1 MEPTKIIFRIL
12 RFKPGRIDPPRHQ
25 EFELAVGPHTTVLD
39 SLEQLRLEQDST
51 LMYRHSCHHSS
62 CGTCACMINGVPRPA
77 CVTGVLALGTTAV
90 TLEPLTG
97 FRTIGDLVVDMR
109 DFYADLSEEWS
120 GLRFSEDRDGKRLP
134 QTHPGFVRFE
144 NCIECGCCV
153 AACPAVGDSDGFMG
167 PAALAAIH
175 NEMLKSPAQKTALLA
190 LADGER
196 GQRLCRRALNCSRVC
211 PTAVYPAR
219 HIADLRRM
227 VSAVEGD
234 EQ

>member
-1 MEPTKIIFRIL
+1 MESKTIIFRVL

-25 EFELAVGPHTTVLD
+25 EFELAVGPQTTVLD

-51 LMYRHSCHHSS
+51 LMYRHSCHHCS
-62 CGTCACMINGVPRPA
+62 CGTCACMINGVPRPT
-77 CVTGVLALGTTAV
+77 CVTRVLSLGTAV
-90 TLEPLTG
+90 VILEPLSG

-109 DFYADLSEEWS
+109 DFYADLSEHWS
-120 GLRFSEDRDGKRLP
+120 ALRPAAVGAGKRP
-134 QTHPGFVRFE
+134 SQSHQGPVRFE

-153 AACPAVGDSDGFMG
+153 AACPAVGAGDGFMG

-175 NEMLKSPAQKTALLA
+175 NEMLKSPASNAALLA

-227 VSAVEGD
+227 VSADKGG

>member
-12 RFKPGRIDPPRHQ
+12 RFKPGRIDPPRYQ
-25 EFELAVGPHTTVLD
+25 EFELAVGPQTTVLD
-39 SLEQLRLEQDST
+39 SLEQLRLEQDNT

-77 CVTGVLALGTTAV
+77 CVTEVLARGSATV

-97 FRTIGDLVVDMR
+97 FRTIGDLVVDMG

-120 GLRFSEDRDGKRLP
+120 GLRFSEDRNGKRLP
-134 QTHPGFVRFE
+134 QSQPGPVRFE

-153 AACPAVGDSDGFMG
+153 AACPVDGGSTGFMG

-175 NEMLKSPAQKTALLA
+175 NEMLKSPAKKTALLA
-190 LADGER
+190 LADGAR

-219 HIADLRRM
+219 HIADLRQM
-227 VSAVEGD
+227 VSAAEGD

>member
-1 MEPTKIIFRIL
+1 MEPTTIIFRIL
-12 RFKPGRIDPPRHQ
+12 RFKPGRIDPSRHQ
-25 EFELAVGPHTTVLD
+25 EFELSVGPRTTVLD
-39 SLEQLRLEQDST
+39 SLERLRLEQDST

-77 CVTGVLALGTTAV
+77 CVTGVLDLGTTTV
-90 TLEPLTG
+90 TLEPLIG

-120 GLRFSEDRDGKRLP
+120 GLRPAETRDGKRSLQSQQGP
-134 QTHPGFVRFE
+134 VRLE

-153 AACPAVGDSDGFMG
+153 AACPAVGGSDGFMG

-175 NEMLKSPAQKTALLA
+175 SEMLKSPAKKAALLA
-190 LADGER
+190 LAGGER

-219 HIADLRRM
+219 HIADLRRL
-227 VSAVEGD
+227 VSAAEGG

>member
-1 MEPTKIIFRIL
+1 MEPTEINFRIL
-12 RFKPGRIDPPRHQ
+12 RFKPGRIDPPRYQ
-25 EFELAVGPHTTVLD
+25 EFELSVGPHATVLD
-39 SLEQLRLEQDST
+39 SLEKLRLEQDST

-77 CVTGVLALGTTAV
+77 CVTVVLALGTATV
-90 TLEPLTG
+90 TLKPLTG

-120 GLRFSEDRDGKRLP
+120 GLRSAEDMGAKRSP
-134 QTHPGFVRFE
+134 QSHPGPLRLE

-153 AACPAVGDSDGFMG
+153 AACPAVGDSSGFMG

-175 NEMLKSPAQKTALLA
+175 NEMLKSPAKMTALLA
-190 LADGER
+190 LADGRR

-227 VSAVEGD
+227 VSAAKGD

>member
-1 MEPTKIIFRIL
+1 MKPAKIIFRIL

-51 LMYRHSCHHSS
+51 LMYRHSCHHAS

-77 CVTGVLALGTTAV
+77 CMTGVLDLGTATV
-90 TLEPLTG
+90 TLEPLVG
-97 FRTIGDLVVDMR
+97 FRTVGDLVVDMR

-120 GLRFSEDRDGKRLP
+120 DLRTAEDKTGKRSP
-134 QTHPGFVRFE
+134 QSQPGPVRFE

-175 NEMLKSPAQKTALLA
+175 NEMLKSPAKKTALLA

-227 VSAVEGD
+227 VSATKGG

>member
-1 MEPTKIIFRIL
+1 MEPTKINFRIL

-25 EFELAVGPHTTVLD
+25 EFELAVGPQTTVLD
-39 SLEQLRLEQDST
+39 SLEQLKLEQDNT

-77 CVTGVLALGTTAV
+77 CVTGVLDLGTATV
-90 TLEPLTG
+90 TLEPLVG

-109 DFYADLSEEWS
+109 DFYGDLSEEWS
-120 GLRFSEDRDGKRLP
+120 GLRAAEARGGIRSP
-134 QTHPGFVRFE
+134 QSHQGPVRFE

-153 AACPAVGDSDGFMG
+153 AACPAVGGSDGFMG

-175 NEMLKSPAQKTALLA
+175 NEMLKSPAKKTALLA

-211 PTAVYPAR
+211 PTAVSPAR

-227 VSAVEGD
+227 VSAAEGD
-234 EQ
+234 GQ

>member
-25 EFELAVGPHTTVLD
+25 EFELAVGPQTTVLD
-39 SLEQLRLEQDST
+39 SLEQLRLEQDNT

-77 CVTGVLALGTTAV
+77 CVTGVLDLGTATV
-90 TLEPLTG
+90 TLEPLVG

-120 GLRFSEDRDGKRLP
+120 GLRAAEAGGGKRSP
-134 QTHPGFVRFE
+134 QSQPGPVRFE

-153 AACPAVGDSDGFMG
+153 AACPAVGGSDGFMG

-175 NEMLKSPAQKTALLA
+175 NEMHKSPAQKTALLA

-227 VSAVEGD
+227 VSAAEGD

>member
-120 GLRFSEDRDGKRLP
+120 GLRFSEDRNGKRLS
-134 QTHPGFVRFE
+134 QTHPGAVRFE

-153 AACPAVGDSDGFMG
+153 VVCPAVGGSDGFIG

-175 NEMLKSPAQKTALLA
+175 NEMLKSPAKKTALLA
-190 LADGER
+190 LADSER
-196 GQRLCRRALNCSRVC
+196 GQWLCRRALNCSRVC
-211 PTAVYPAR
+211 PTGVYPAR

-227 VSAVEGD
+227 VSAAEGD

>member
-25 EFELAVGPHTTVLD
+25 EFELAVGPRTTVLD
-39 SLEQLRLEQDST
+39 SLEQLRLEQDNT
-51 LMYRHSCHHSS
+51 LMYRHSCHHCS
-62 CGTCACMINGVPRPA
+62 CGTCACMINGAPRPA
-77 CVTGVLALGTTAV
+77 CVTGVLGLGTATV
-90 TLEPLTG
+90 MLEPLIG
-97 FRTIGDLVVDMR
+97 FRTIGDLVVDMH
-109 DFYADLSEEWS
+109 DFYIDLSEDWS
-120 GLRFSEDRDGKRLP
+120 GLRAAEDMARKRSP
-134 QTHPGFVRFE
+134 QAHPGPVRLE

-153 AACPAVGDSDGFMG
+153 VACPAVGDSDGFMG

-175 NEMLKSPAQKTALLA
+175 NEMLKSPAKKTALLA

-227 VSAVEGD
+227 VSAAEGD

>member
-1 MEPTKIIFRIL
+1 MDLTKIIFRIL
-12 RFKPGRIDPPRHQ
+12 RFKTGRIDPPRHQ
-25 EFELAVGPHTTVLD
+25 EFELAVGADTTVLD

-62 CGTCACMINGVPRPA
+62 CGTCACMINGVPRLA
-77 CVTGVLALGTTAV
+77 CVTRVLALGTTKV
-90 TLEPLTG
+90 TLEPLAG
-97 FRTIGDLVVDMR
+97 YRKIGDLVVDMR

-120 GLRFSEDRDGKRLP
+120 GLRPVEIRERKGLP
-134 QTHPGFVRFE
+134 QSQPGFERFE

-153 AACPAVGDSDGFMG
+153 AACPAAGDSEGFMG

-175 NEMLKSPAQKTALLA
+175 NEMLKSPAKKSALLA

-211 PTAVYPAR
+211 PTDVYPAR

-227 VSAVEGD
+227 ASAVEGD

>member
-25 EFELAVGPHTTVLD
+25 EFELAVGPQTTVLD
-39 SLEQLRLEQDST
+39 SLEQLRLEQDNT

-77 CVTGVLALGTTAV
+77 CVTGVLDLGTATV
-90 TLEPLTG
+90 TLEPLVG

-120 GLRFSEDRDGKRLP
+120 GLRAAEARGGKRSP
-134 QTHPGFVRFE
+134 QSQPRPVRFE

-153 AACPAVGDSDGFMG
+153 AACPAVGGSDGFMG

-175 NEMLKSPAQKTALLA
+175 NEMLKSPAQKTPLLA

-227 VSAVEGD
+227 VSAAEGD

>member
-1 MEPTKIIFRIL
+1 MEPTKIKFRIL

-25 EFELAVGPHTTVLD
+25 EFVLAVGPHTTVLD
-39 SLEQLRLEQDST
+39 VLEQLRLEQDQT

-77 CVTGVLALGTTAV
+77 CVTGVLDLGTATV
-90 TLEPLTG
+90 TLEPLIG

-120 GLRFSEDRDGKRLP
+120 GLRAAEDRYGKRAP
-134 QTHPGFVRFE
+134 QTHQGPVRFE

-153 AACPAVGDSDGFMG
+153 AACPAVGDGDGFMG

-175 NEMLKSPAQKTALLA
+175 NEMLKSPGKKTALLA

-227 VSAVEGD
+227 VSVAEGG

>member
-1 MEPTKIIFRIL
+1 MEPTKIVFRIL
-12 RFKPGRIDPPRHQ
+12 RFKPGQIDPPRHQ

-39 SLEQLRLEQDST
+39 SLEQLRLEQDNT

-77 CVTGVLALGTTAV
+77 CVTGVLDLGTTTV
-90 TLEPLTG
+90 TLEPLIG

-109 DFYADLSEEWS
+109 DFYAGLSEEWS
-120 GLRFSEDRDGKRLP
+120 GLRTAEDMAGKRSP
-134 QTHPGFVRFE
+134 QTQPGPLRLE

-153 AACPAVGDSDGFMG
+153 AVCPAVGGSDGFMG

-175 NEMLKSPAQKTALLA
+175 NEMLKSPAKKTALLA
-190 LADGER
+190 LADAER

-219 HIADLRRM
+219 HIADLRQM
-227 VSAVEGD
+227 VSAAEGD

>member
-1 MEPTKIIFRIL
+1 MEPTKIIFKIL
-12 RFKPGRIDPPRHQ
+12 RFKPGHIDPPRHQ
-25 EFELAVGPHTTVLD
+25 DFDLAVGPHATVLD
-39 SLEQLRLEQDST
+39 SLEQLRIEQDNT

-62 CGTCACMINGVPRPA
+62 CGTCACMINGAPRPA
-77 CVTGVLALGTTAV
+77 CVTGVLALDTTTV
-90 TLEPLTG
+90 TLEPLIG

-120 GLRFSEDRDGKRLP
+120 CLRSTEDRGEKRLP
-134 QTHPGFVRFE
+134 KANPESMRFE

-153 AACPAVGDSDGFMG
+153 AACPAAAGSAGFMG

-175 NEMLKSPAQKTALLA
+175 NETLKSPAKKTALLA
-190 LADGER
+190 LADGDR
-196 GQRLCRRALNCSRVC
+196 GQRLCRRALDCSRVC
-211 PTAVYPAR
+211 PTAVHPAR

-227 VSAVEGD
+227 VLAAESD